1 MINRS
6 IRAAITNIQESF
18 VSVWTL
24 MSDTTIFLSNH
35 TKIFTQYEP
44 MLRRLRHQLERNRN
58 DMDTH
63 REVREQ
69 LVALRKVLR
78 QQGYNLRLGSID
90 LKLEGFRNDDALSDG
105 FQRCVMAI
113 MDDDSLYYVT
123 GTANHIELD
132 AQLDAQVGARRLLDT
147 RSQLQRHYLWFR
159 WINRVLVLSGAA
171 SEMKEDFED
180 LREYVKDHKGS
191 MLKYLAK
198 IS

>member
-1 MINRS
+1 MNRG
-6 IRAAITNIQESF
+6 IRSAITNIQESF

-35 TKIFTQYEP
+35 TKIFNQYEP
-44 MLRRLRHQLERNRN
+44 MLRRLRHELERNRN
-58 DMDTH
+58 DVDAH

-90 LKLEGFRNDDALSDG
+90 LKLEGFRNDDAMAEG
-105 FQRCVMAI
+105 FQRCVISI
-113 MDDDSLYYVT
+113 MDDGSVYYVT
-123 GTANHIELD
+123 GTANHIDLDTQLD
-132 AQLDAQVGARRLLDT
+132 AQLHARRILDS
-147 RSQLQRHYLWFR
+147 RSQIGRHYLWFR
-159 WINRVLVLSGAA
+159 WINRVLILSGAA
-171 SEMKEDFED
+171 TETKEDFEE
-180 LREYVKDHKGS
+180 LRDYVEENKGS